1 MAARGSAGDDL
12 VTEVMRGGPPV
23 LRDGVRT
30 MLEEANTWA
39 LVLAAG
45 EGSRLRSLT
54 TSPSGTPVPKQFCS
68 LFEGPSLLHEA
79 LRRAHAV
86 TDSAHTCVVV
96 AAQHR
101 RWWQGALDSVPAANV
116 IVQPENRGTA
126 NGILLPLLHIMARDP
141 GAQILLLPSDH
152 HVRQEAV
159 LASALRR
166 AAEQL
171 TWRFDETLLLG
182 IAPEEA
188 DPELGYILPG
198 MSDGRGAL
206 TVARFIEKPPA
217 AQARELIRAGGLWNA
232 FIIASSAEALLT
244 LIRRRAPEVVEGM
257 RIAVERDRDVGT
269 AGSAVAEL
277 YRHLPI
283 LDFSRDILPGQESA
297 LRALPVPRC
306 GWSDLGTPK
315 RVAAAVRAVPRPA
328 LSIGPGVAIGQ
339 LSLAAQH
346 SRLAAG

>member
-1 MAARGSAGDDL
+1 
-12 VTEVMRGGPPV
+12 
-23 LRDGVRT
+23 
-30 MLEEANTWA
+30 MLEDANTWA

-45 EGSRLRSLT
+45 EGSRLRILT
-54 TSPSGTPVPKQFCS
+54 TLPSGTAIPKQFCS
-68 LFEGPSLLHEA
+68 LFEGPSLLQEA
-79 LRRAHAV
+79 LRRAQAV
-86 TDSAHTCVVV
+86 ADSAHTCVVV
-96 AAQHR
+96 AEQHR
-101 RWWQGALDSVPAANV
+101 RWWKGALDSVPAENV

-126 NGILLPLLHIMARDP
+126 NGILLPLLHVLARDP
-141 GAQILLLPSDH
+141 GAQVVLLPSDH
-152 HVRQEAV
+152 HVSEEAV

-171 TWRFDETLLLG
+171 SWRFDEMLLLG
-182 IAPEEA
+182 IEPEEA

-198 MSDGRGAL
+198 MSDGQGAL

-232 FIIASSAEALLT
+232 FIIAASAEALLT

-257 RIAVERDRDVGT
+257 RSAVERDRDAGT

-297 LRALPVPRC
+297 LRVLPLPRC

-315 RVAAAVRAVPRPA
+315 RVAAAVRAVPRPVR
-328 LSIGPGVAIGQ
+328 SSGSGTGIGQ

-346 SRLAAG
+346 SRLATG